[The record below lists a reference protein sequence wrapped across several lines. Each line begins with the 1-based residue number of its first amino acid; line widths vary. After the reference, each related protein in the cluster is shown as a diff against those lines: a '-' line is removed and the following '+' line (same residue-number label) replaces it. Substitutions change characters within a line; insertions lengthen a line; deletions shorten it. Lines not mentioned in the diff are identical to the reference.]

1 MTVNIQEMQRQST
14 RLENI
19 VSTVLSG
26 EILPSEEGLIE
37 QVNLYRGLAAPDLDE
52 AQVDLV
58 IRTLMSR
65 MRVDI
70 DLGVA
75 ITSEQFVPWL
85 DQTRGTVDWCRW
97 LTYKQL
103 LLKNGLPPKVIDVMD
118 ESTDKILEFVGDP
131 HRDGTWKRRGLAIGD
146 VQSGKTATYLALLN
160 KAADV
165 GYNLIIV
172 LAGGTESLR
181 QQTQVRVDEGFI
193 GRDSR
198 LNLTTPGNA
207 LRKDK
212 YVGVGTFDKSYVRA
226 QGMTTAFS
234 DFRKKSNEVINFS
247 IDEVTSTPHIF
258 VLKKNKSVLDAV
270 YEWLSQQPNAGGKLN
285 MPMLLLDDESDYASV
300 NTKDETNPT
309 VINKAIRRILDLSN
323 KSSYLAFTAT
333 PFANIFIDHDVEND
347 LFPSDYIFALES
359 PTNYVG
365 AVRTFGSS
373 ENAERDN
380 LIELYDA
387 QFHFPFSH
395 KSTLEVGSLPESLRE
410 ALRVF
415 AIANAIR
422 DLRGD
427 KDGRSM
433 LINVSRY
440 KRVQSQIYDLVDAE
454 FSALRN
460 SIELHSM
467 SHGGGQRNS
476 DMSLISETF
485 AKYFADAGFEWN
497 EVAMT
502 LTASV
507 KDVRVQI
514 FNSDRDRK
522 LDLEQTSWDQPRR
535 LIAVGGDVLSR
546 GLTLDGLMTS
556 YFYRRAGAS
565 DTLLQMGRW
574 FGYRDGYEDLCK
586 LWIDPGVAA
595 DYRFVHESVEELRD
609 DLRLMERQK
618 LTPSDFGLAV
628 RKHPGALL
636 VTARNKMKA
645 ADTREKTI
653 SLIGRRIETTKLSS
667 SPEIIRDNYLAFERL
682 IHRIED
688 EHGLLSE
695 VPTRRGYPSRVD
707 VSKEAISDFLSE
719 YLADRSDEVF
729 SQSAIG
735 KFVRRAKSPS
745 LQRWQ
750 VVVVPGSG
758 ESVTVSANL
767 DVLLPRR
774 TVDQGGGKE
783 LRVSGKSSR
792 LAGSRDL
799 ESLVPSNV
807 AERVAAEFLTNSPT
821 RKTPPELIFYPHL
834 PQPTLMIYPLE
845 PDLTEQAAHAWN
857 SGISKA
863 LVAIKVAIPGDSINI
878 NDTSGDVKYYINT
891 VAQQNWLTELNAD
904 DVEDEIDD

>member
-1 MTVNIQEMQRQST
+1 MTIDIQEMQRQSE

-26 EILPSEEGLIE
+26 EILPSEDGLIE
-37 QVNLYRGLAAPDLDE
+37 QVALYRKLAAPDLDDV
-52 AQVDLV
+52 QVDLV

-75 ITSEQFVPWL
+75 ITSEQFVQWL
-85 DQTRGTVDWCRW
+85 DQARGTVDWRRW

-118 ESTDKILEFVGDP
+118 ESTDKILEYVGDP
-131 HRDGTWKRRGLAIGD
+131 HQHGTWARSGLAIGD

-165 GYNLIIV
+165 GYKLIIV

-198 LNLTTPGNA
+198 LNVTTPGNA
-207 LRKDK
+207 LPKDK
-212 YVGVGTFDKSYVRA
+212 YIGVGTFDKSYVRA

-247 IDEVTSTPHIF
+247 IDEMTSTPHIF
-258 VLKKNKSVLDAV
+258 VLKKNKSVLNAV
-270 YEWLSQQPNAGGKLN
+270 HEWLSHQPNTGGKLN

-309 VINKAIRRILDLSN
+309 VINEAIRRILGLSN
-323 KSSYLAFTAT
+323 RSSYLAFTAT
-333 PFANIFIDHDVEND
+333 PFANIFIDHDVQND
-347 LFPSDYIFALES
+347 LFPRDYIFALES
-359 PTNYVG
+359 PTNYIG

-373 ENAERDN
+373 EGVEQDN

-387 QFHFPFSH
+387 QSHFPFSH
-395 KSTLEVGSLPESLRE
+395 KSSLEVAMLPESLCE

-427 KDGRSM
+427 KGGRSM
-433 LINVSRY
+433 LINVSRF
-440 KRVQSQIYDLVDAE
+440 KKVQTQIHELVDAE

-460 SIELHSM
+460 SIELHSL
-467 SHGGGQRNS
+467 SHGAGKQNS

-485 AKYFADAGFEWN
+485 AKHFAHAGFEWN
-497 EVAMT
+497 EVAKA
-502 LTASV
+502 LAASV

-522 LDLEQTSWDQPRR
+522 LDLEQTSWSQPRR

-628 RKHPGALL
+628 RKHPGTLL

-667 SPEIIRDNYLAFERL
+667 SPAIIRDNYLAFERL
-682 IHRIED
+682 IHRIEH

-719 YLADRSDEVF
+719 YRGDPSDEVF

-735 KFVRRAKSPS
+735 KFVRLAKSPS
-745 LQRWQ
+745 LQKWQ
-750 VVVVPGSG
+750 VVVVFGSG
-758 ESVTVSANL
+758 EIVPVSPNL
-767 DVLLPRR
+767 NVHLPRR
-774 TVDQGGGKE
+774 MVNQGGGKE
-783 LRVSGKSSR
+783 LRVSGTHSK
-792 LAGSRDL
+792 LAGTRDL
-799 ESLVPSNV
+799 EGLVPLDV
-807 AERVAAEFLTNSPT
+807 AERVAAEFLVNFPN
-821 RKTPPELIFYPHL
+821 KTPPERIFYQHL

-857 SGISKA
+857 SDISKA
-863 LVAIKVAIPGDSINI
+863 LVAIKVAIPGDSIDI

-891 VAQQNWLTELNAD
+891 VAQQYWLTEFNAD
-904 DVEDEIDD
+904 DVEDEIDG

>member
-1 MTVNIQEMQRQST
+1 MTVNIQELQRQST

-85 DQTRGTVDWCRW
+85 EQARGTVDWRRW

-103 LLKNGLPPKVIDVMD
+103 LLKNGLPPKVIDIMD

-131 HRDGTWKRRGLAIGD
+131 HQDGTWKRRGLAIGD

-212 YVGVGTFDKSYVRA
+212 YVGVGKFDKSYVRA

-258 VLKKNKSVLDAV
+258 VLKKNKSVLNAV
-270 YEWLSQQPNAGGKLN
+270 YEWLSQQPNSGGKLN

-395 KSTLEVGSLPESLRE
+395 KSNLEVASLPESLRE

-427 KDGRSM
+427 KGGRSM

-467 SHGGGQRNS
+467 SRDGGKRNS

-502 LTASV
+502 LAASV

-522 LDLEQTSWDQPRR
+522 LDLEQTSWNQPRR

-574 FGYRDGYEDLCK
+574 FGYRDGYEALCK

-609 DLRLMERQK
+609 DLRLMERQN

-628 RKHPGALL
+628 RKHPGTLL

-667 SPEIIRDNYLAFERL
+667 SPEIIRDNYLAFEQL
-682 IHRIED
+682 IYRIED

-695 VPTRRGYPSRVD
+695 VQTRSKFPSRVD
-707 VSKEAISDFLSE
+707 VSKEVISDFLGE
-719 YLADRSDEVF
+719 YIADRSDEVF

-735 KFVRRAKSPS
+735 KFVRLAKSPS
-745 LQRWQ
+745 LQKWQ

-758 ESVTVSANL
+758 ESVSVSANL
-767 DVLLPRR
+767 DVILPRR
-774 TVDQGGGKE
+774 KVDQGGGKE

-807 AERVAAEFLTNSPT
+807 AERVAAEFFRNSPT
-821 RKTPPELIFYPHL
+821 RKTPPERIFYPYL
-834 PQPTLMIYPLE
+834 LQPTLMIYPLR

-863 LVAIKVAIPGDSINI
+863 LVAIKVAIPGESINV

-904 DVEDEIDD
+904 DVEDEIDA